1 MKKMF
6 HYTACGLDNVWL
18 ESGFAS
24 KETKYGP
31 AFAVQDADQLHK
43 LLAIK
48 LIDKPCRLA
57 GQEFRFLRTQL
68 GLSQESLAKLFDVSE
83 NAVSLWERKNT
94 VPAAY
99 DQWLRMSLLA
109 KFEGKTK
116 LADAIQRVQSVQA
129 LVPHKWLVKALD
141 DKRTVTVVSI

>member
-1 MKKMF
+1 M
-6 HYTACGLDNVWL
+6 
-18 ESGFAS
+18 
-24 KETKYGP
+24 
-31 AFAVQDADQLHK
+31 
-43 LLAIK
+43 
-48 LIDKPCRLA
+48 
-57 GQEFRFLRTQL
+57 
-68 GLSQESLAKLFDVSE
+68 FDVSE
-83 NAVSLWERKNT
+83 NAVSLWERKNA

-129 LVPHKWLVKALD
+129 LVPHKWLVKALK